1 MAALTIHI
9 LDTKTTTTT
18 TIQTIHVWVYWKT
31 LNTKWCEIHE
41 KWKKEAS
48 VCTFVSVCVIKY
60 PLSAGVFTQT
70 VRAYSQQSE
79 LISLLLQPHLQQALD
94 RPTTTS
100 RPLRSALR
108 RASRISSVMKE
119 RADLLNTPSWLSLGV
134 KLRSLFLWRR
144 LSTTELWLKPSEDSS
159 WWELNGSSE
168 KSDAIKWASDALEN
182 SHVNDLWC
190 H

>member
-1 MAALTIHI
+1 MAALTIHNNSNNSC
-9 LDTKTTTTT
+9 LGLLKDTKYKM
-18 TIQTIHVWVYWKT
+18 IWDSWEV
-31 LNTKWCEIHE
+31 E
-41 KWKKEAS
+41 KRGK
-48 VCTFVSVCVIKY
+48 CLYICVSVCVIKY

-70 VRAYSQQSE
+70 VRADSQQSE

-119 RADLLNTPSWLSLGV
+119 RADLLNTPSWLSLGG